1 MPNPDWILLVEH
13 HRDTLAAWFFELTQA
28 GFSVL
33 TAQDGAQAID
43 LIDHGVRPRL
53 VVLDLVLPKV
63 DGWTII
69 KHLQRDMELRQ
80 IPVIV
85 TTALSQANQRV
96 HGADVILEKPIDPSR
111 LILEIE
117 RLIGRAVAP
126 Q

>member
-1 MPNPDWILLVEH
+1 MIV
-13 HRDTLAAWFFELTQA
+13 
-28 GFSVL
+28 
-33 TAQDGAQAID
+33 
-43 LIDHGVRPRL
+43 HGVRPRL

-69 KHLQRDMELRQ
+69 KHLQGDMDLRQ

-96 HGADVILEKPIDPSR
+96 QGADLILEKPIDPSR
-111 LILEIE
+111 LVLEIG

>member
-1 MPNPDWILLVEH
+1 MPNPDWILIVEH

-69 KHLQRDMELRQ
+69 KHLQGDIDLRQ

-96 HGADVILEKPIDPSR
+96 QGADVILEKPIDPSR
-111 LILEIE
+111 LILEIG
-117 RLIGRAVAP
+117 RLTGRAVAP